1 MKCHYVAVAPF
12 DIFSEMVC
20 WLLTFL
26 ELVTADLSDG
36 TSGIEKSP
44 ALGAMDISVTG
55 FKSQPRGDATAQCK
69 AARKLWAA
77 LLSVKMTMDEDQNN
91 WKSRPPDLY
100 DGAMTELVS
109 GEDWDILVMDGIKW
123 TFI

>member
-1 MKCHYVAVAPF
+1 
-12 DIFSEMVC
+12 
-20 WLLTFL
+20 
-26 ELVTADLSDG
+26 
-36 TSGIEKSP
+36 
-44 ALGAMDISVTG
+44 MDISVTG

-69 AARKLWAA
+69 AARKWWAA

-109 GEDWDILVMDGIKW
+109 GEDWDIPVMDGIKW